1 MSRRDTALLVE
12 QNSPATIS
20 QWDEIIR
27 AIIMFADVVWLHS
40 SLDIAYEMDDSTKNH
55 LNTVLNELVEGK
67 LIKFYSLES
76 DESIYRNNASRV
88 ITKEEHMDLYN
99 SIVEKVKDKERLY
112 VDNLNDP
119 ERTSRIIEHR
129 NELWRFGI
137 ATLLDANISISY
149 RNRGS
154 KDYLRKEIDKM
165 AIKSEL
171 TTELFRLFNI
181 PSLAHLSTSD
191 ILAVRKNARKYRKVI
206 NDLFIKA
213 DHGDEDLRKVVQE
226 EYNEFISSLNE
237 LVQTAA
243 GNKAIK
249 RLAGNTFIN
258 VAGIFF
264 PPMAALACGLD
275 YLNYFKDRKKY
286 GFVLFM
292 NSLA

>member
-154 KDYLRKEIDKM
+154 KDYLRKEID
-165 AIKSEL
+165 
-171 TTELFRLFNI
+171 
-181 PSLAHLSTSD
+181 
-191 ILAVRKNARKYRKVI
+191 
-206 NDLFIKA
+206 
-213 DHGDEDLRKVVQE
+213 
-226 EYNEFISSLNE
+226 
-237 LVQTAA
+237 
-243 GNKAIK
+243 
-249 RLAGNTFIN
+249 
-258 VAGIFF
+258 
-264 PPMAALACGLD
+264 
-275 YLNYFKDRKKY
+275 
-286 GFVLFM
+286 
-292 NSLA
+292 